1 MVAGYSGIKLRWNT
15 SSESE
20 NDYFEIWKSSEA
32 ENFTLIGKVNGS
44 GTTTAPIDYEF
55 IDASPLP
62 GLNYYQL
69 RQVDYNGTPELSNIV
84 VVLNRSNSISCTL
97 VPVIT
102 GKYTLVCAGLSTTN
116 YSILDMNGRRL
127 SDGSTSADGYA
138 GIDLSFLP
146 QGSYLLVVLYA
157 NEKKVFRLLN

>member
-1 MVAGYSGIKLRWNT
+1 M
-15 SSESE
+15 
-20 NDYFEIWKSSEA
+20 
-32 ENFTLIGKVNGS
+32 IGKVNGN
-44 GTTTAPIDYEF
+44 GTTTAPTDYEF

-102 GKYTLVCAGLSTTN
+102 GKYILECAGLSSAN

-138 GIDLSFLP
+138 NIDLSLLP
-146 QGSYLLVVLYA
+146 QGSYLLVVLFG
-157 NEKKVFRLLN
+157 NEKKVFSLFH